1 MGLKRA
7 VSKATCIAGVLLLH
21 DTAAPYNDTGIY
33 AIPSPPVNE
42 MNRGL
47 CAIPSPLWLELMIS
61 FELG

>member
-47 CAIPSPLWLELMIS
+47 CAIPSPL
-61 FELG
+61 